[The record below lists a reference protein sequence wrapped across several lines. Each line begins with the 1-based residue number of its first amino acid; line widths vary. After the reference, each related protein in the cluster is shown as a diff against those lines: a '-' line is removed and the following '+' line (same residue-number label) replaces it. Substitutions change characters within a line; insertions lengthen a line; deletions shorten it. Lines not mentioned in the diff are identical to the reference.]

1 MSHSVT
7 FRNLTKKYGDN
18 TAVNGID
25 FSIQEG
31 EFFTILGPSGCGK
44 TTLLRMIAGFN
55 SIENGQIL
63 FDDRVM
69 NDIPAYQR
77 NIGMVFQNYAIFP
90 HMTIHKNVA
99 YGLKARKLPKTEIA
113 ARVSEMLKLMHIE
126 QYRDRDP
133 SQLSGGQQQRV
144 ALARALVIHPTIL
157 LMDEPLSNLDAK
169 LRIDMRTAIKK
180 IQKELNIT
188 TIYVTHDQEEAL
200 AMSDRIA
207 VMNSGVVEQIG
218 TPQDIYSKPATAF
231 VAGFIGTTN
240 FLDGELTESGVPPAS
255 DASGPGASAAV
266 SVPGFGAIP
275 VSGRP
280 AYAGSVRLAIRP
292 EDIHLTE
299 THGGDAE
306 GRISLVTFLGD
317 YISYEVEL
325 GGGQLVEVNE
335 YAKDTDV
342 LRAVGDRVGI
352 RFNTAKLHLY
362 RPDTGEAIR

>member
-7 FRNLTKKYGDN
+7 FRNLTKRYGDN
-18 TAVNGID
+18 TAVDGID
-25 FSIQEG
+25 FSIKEG

-55 SIENGQIL
+55 SIEDGQIL

-90 HMTIHKNVA
+90 HMTIQKNVA
-99 YGLKARKLPKTEIA
+99 YGLKARKLPKADIA
-113 ARVSEMLKLMHIE
+113 ERVGDMLKLMHIE
-126 QYRDRDP
+126 KYRDRDP

-169 LRIDMRTAIKK
+169 LRIDMRIAIKK
-180 IQKELNIT
+180 IQKDLNIT

-207 VMNSGVVEQIG
+207 VMNAGVVEQIG
-218 TPQDIYSKPATAF
+218 TPLEIYSKPATAF

-240 FLDGELTESGVPPAS
+240 FLDGTLSGAGS
-255 DASGPGASAAV
+255 SAV
-266 SVPGFGAIP
+266 TSVPGAGEPAAVDIRDVGKIP
-275 VSGRP
+275 VGARKTTSGEI
-280 AYAGSVRLAIRP
+280 RLAIRP
-292 EDIHLTE
+292 EDIHL
-299 THGGDAE
+299 AE
-306 GRISLVTFLGD
+306 PSEGEPQGRVTLVTFLGD

-325 GGGQLVEVNE
+325 GGGQTVEVNE
-335 YAKDTDV
+335 YAKDTEV
-342 LRAVGDRVGI
+342 LRSVGDRVGI
-352 RFNTAKLHLY
+352 RFNLGKLHLY
-362 RPDTGEAIR
+362 RPGTGEAIV

>member
-25 FSIQEG
+25 FSIKEG

-55 SIENGQIL
+55 SIESGQIL

-90 HMTIHKNVA
+90 HMTIQKNVA
-99 YGLKARKLPKTEIA
+99 YGLKARKLPKAEIA
-113 ARVSEMLKLMHIE
+113 DRVGEILKLMHIE

-169 LRIDMRTAIKK
+169 LRVDMRIAIKK
-180 IQKELNIT
+180 IQKDLNIT

-207 VMNSGVVEQIG
+207 VMNAGVVEQIG
-218 TPQDIYSKPATAF
+218 TPQEIYSKPATAF

-240 FLDGELTESGVPPAS
+240 FLDGTLSSSEAGKPA
-255 DASGPGASAAV
+255 ALK
-266 SVPGFGAIP
+266 VPGFGDIP
-275 VSGRP
+275 VGARKATSGE
-280 AYAGSVRLAIRP
+280 ARLAIRP
-292 EDIHLTE
+292 EDVHLTE
-299 THGGDAE
+299 PRE
-306 GRISLVTFLGD
+306 GEQVGRVALVTFLGD

-325 GGGQLVEVNE
+325 SGGQTVEVNE
-335 YAKDTDV
+335 YAKDTEV
-342 LRAVGDRVGI
+342 LRSIGDRVGV
-352 RFNTAKLHLY
+352 RLNTAKLHLY
-362 RPDTGEAIR
+362 RSDNGEAIL

>member
-7 FRNLTKKYGDN
+7 FRNLTKRYGDN
-18 TAVNGID
+18 TAVDGID
-25 FSIQEG
+25 FSIKEG

-55 SIENGQIL
+55 SIEDGQIL

-90 HMTIHKNVA
+90 HMTIQKNVA
-99 YGLKARKLPKTEIA
+99 YGLKARKLPKAEIA
-113 ARVSEMLKLMHIE
+113 ERVGDMLKLMHIE
-126 QYRDRDP
+126 KYRDRDP

-169 LRIDMRTAIKK
+169 LRIDMRIAIKK
-180 IQKELNIT
+180 IQKDLNIT

-207 VMNSGVVEQIG
+207 VMNAGIVEQIG
-218 TPQDIYSKPATAF
+218 TPQEIYSKPATAF

-240 FLDGELTESGVPPAS
+240 FLDGTLSAVDGTETSGIAG
-255 DASGPGASAAV
+255 GPAAV
-266 SVPGFGAIP
+266 HIKGVGTIP
-275 VSGRP
+275 VGFRKMKSGE
-280 AYAGSVRLAIRP
+280 VRLAIRP

-299 THGGDAE
+299 PGEDE
-306 GRISLVTFLGD
+306 PQGRIALVTFLGD
-317 YISYEVEL
+317 YISYEIEL
-325 GGGQLVEVNE
+325 GGGQIVEVNE

-342 LRAVGDRVGI
+342 LRAVGDRVGV
-352 RFNTAKLHLY
+352 RFNLGKLHLY
-362 RPDTGEAIR
+362 RRGEGEAIV